1 MQESTNDNYTDIKLY
16 YIFYIE
22 YKGIE
27 LITNGSYLKYDL
39 TPELFINIV
48 GIAGGYLDQRQDILQ
63 TTTITLLSI
72 ISWGNP
78 TKNHFNHNKSVS
90 QVLKG

>member
-27 LITNGSYLKYDL
+27 LITNGSYLKYDF
-39 TPELFINIV
+39 TPELVIDIV
-48 GIAGGYLDQRQDILQ
+48 GIAGGDLD
-63 TTTITLLSI
+63 
-72 ISWGNP
+72 
-78 TKNHFNHNKSVS
+78 
-90 QVLKG
+90 